1 MLNRPLRNVW
11 CVGRN
16 YAEHARELGN
26 EVPAEPL
33 IFLKAG
39 SSVTRDERVVLPAG
53 AGEIHHEL
61 EIALE
66 FGDDLRF
73 RALALALDL
82 TDRTAQNRLKSKGQ
96 PWTLAKSFRGSCPL
110 GAAIPLPADL
120 TGLRL
125 RLLVNSELRQE
136 GSSSQMLF
144 SPETLRSFVLAH
156 FPVEPGDWLLTGTPP
171 GVAALKAG
179 DQLRALLNAPD
190 GTELLRTDWNI
201 VLSNT

>member
-1 MLNRPLRNVW
+1 MIRNLW

-26 EVPAEPL
+26 ELPPEPL

-39 SSVTRDERVVLPAG
+39 SCVVRGERIELPAW

-66 FGDDLRF
+66 FGEDRCF
-73 RALALALDL
+73 RSLALALDL

-110 GAAIPLPADL
+110 TPSIPLPRDL
-120 TGLRL
+120 SALRL
-125 RLLVNSELRQE
+125 RLLVNGEVRQD
-136 GSSSQMLF
+136 GLSSQMLF
-144 SPETLRSFVLAH
+144 NPESLRQFVLKR
-156 FPVEPGDWLLTGTPP
+156 FPVEPGDWLLTGTPA
-171 GVAALKAG
+171 GVASLQPG
-179 DQLRALLNAPD
+179 DVVRALLTGPD
-190 GTELLRTDWNI
+190 TSDLLHADWTV
-201 VLSNT
+201 VLSST